1 MQPSVK
7 SDKNIILLITSISAF
22 LTPMIISSI
31 NVALPVIGK
40 EFNIDAILMNWIV
53 TVYLLS
59 SSVLLL
65 PVGRLGDIYGR
76 KKVFGIGVA
85 AYTVFSF
92 LCGIANSIYPL
103 IVFRLFQGIG
113 AAMMFGTMSAILISS
128 FPAGERGKAI
138 GINVG
143 VVYFG
148 LSLGPFIGGLL
159 TEHLGWRSIFLINA
173 GFSFFLLIL
182 CFFKFKNDDIEINSE
197 KFDVKGFVFY
207 TSGLSMLLFGFSK
220 LTEVKGCVIVFIGI
234 VFLTV
239 FIWWEKKI
247 EHPIFDFRLFM
258 NNKVFI
264 FSNLTAFINYSAT
277 YAVSLLV
284 SLYLQYA
291 KDYSPKSAGII
302 LICMPAM
309 QFIISPFAGRLS
321 DRIEPRILAS
331 LGMFLTFTGLFLFSF
346 ITGATGVY
354 VVSFYLAVVGMG
366 IGFFSSPNT
375 NAVMSSVD
383 SKYYGIASGTVSAAR
398 VTGQM
403 FSMGIV
409 ILVFT
414 IIIGEVKITGNNL
427 NLFIASVR
435 IVFGIFA
442 FLSFA
447 GVFASL
453 IRGNLRSNNL
463 RSNNL
468 RTGQ

>member
-220 LTEVKGCVIVFIGI
+220 LTEVKGCVIFFIGI

-239 FIWWEKKI
+239 FVW
-247 EHPIFDFRLFM
+247 
-258 NNKVFI
+258 
-264 FSNLTAFINYSAT
+264 
-277 YAVSLLV
+277 
-284 SLYLQYA
+284 
-291 KDYSPKSAGII
+291 
-302 LICMPAM
+302 
-309 QFIISPFAGRLS
+309 
-321 DRIEPRILAS
+321 
-331 LGMFLTFTGLFLFSF
+331 
-346 ITGATGVY
+346 
-354 VVSFYLAVVGMG
+354 
-366 IGFFSSPNT
+366 
-375 NAVMSSVD
+375 
-383 SKYYGIASGTVSAAR
+383 
-398 VTGQM
+398 
-403 FSMGIV
+403 
-409 ILVFT
+409 
-414 IIIGEVKITGNNL
+414 
-427 NLFIASVR
+427 
-435 IVFGIFA
+435 
-442 FLSFA
+442 
-447 GVFASL
+447 
-453 IRGNLRSNNL
+453 
-463 RSNNL
+463 
-468 RTGQ
+468 